1 MINGGV
7 MVALGI
13 ASWLTL
19 PDKPLLK
26 SSDTSGTM
34 MQEVR
39 EGMKLTLS
47 MPEIWL
53 TGLVGFFVYFAYTS
67 LPFYVTYLNES
78 FTLPAIAASIFALFS
93 TSAGRIGSAFV
104 ASFVTNR
111 VFGGAV
117 GGMRAGLM
125 VVAVLGVA
133 LALLPNSQDFVWI
146 AMGLLVPLFFMI
158 FFMRALYFAPYG
170 EMGLPPRFSG
180 SVIAVASF
188 VVYAPSSFGYLFF
201 GVISDTFP
209 GQEGYRYLFAT
220 LATLGV
226 LGAVAASI
234 LRRRMG
240 DGLKERI
247 AEKVALLDEKLGL
260 QGEEKTFAKR

>member
-1 MINGGV
+1 
-7 MVALGI
+7 
-13 ASWLTL
+13 
-19 PDKPLLK
+19 
-26 SSDTSGTM
+26 
-34 MQEVR
+34 
-39 EGMKLTLS
+39 MKLTLS

-133 LALLPNSQDFVWI
+133 LPSF
-146 AMGLLVPLFFMI
+146 PTRRTLF
-158 FFMRALYFAPYG
+158 
-170 EMGLPPRFSG
+170 
-180 SVIAVASF
+180 
-188 VVYAPSSFGYLFF
+188 
-201 GVISDTFP
+201 
-209 GQEGYRYLFAT
+209 
-220 LATLGV
+220 
-226 LGAVAASI
+226 
-234 LRRRMG
+234 
-240 DGLKERI
+240 
-247 AEKVALLDEKLGL
+247 GL
-260 QGEEKTFAKR
+260 QWHYSCHSFS

>member
-13 ASWLTL
+13 ASWFTL

-26 SSDTSGTM
+26 SGDSSGTM

-133 LALLPNSQDFVWI
+133 LALLPNSQAFVWI
-146 AMGLLVPLFFMI
+146 AMALLVPLFFMI
-158 FFMRALYFAPYG
+158 FFMRALYFAPFG

-201 GVISDTFP
+201 GVISDAFP

-220 LATLGV
+220 LAILGV

-240 DGLKERI
+240 DSLKERI

>member
-1 MINGGV
+1 M
-7 MVALGI
+7 
-13 ASWLTL
+13 
-19 PDKPLLK
+19 
-26 SSDTSGTM
+26 
-34 MQEVR
+34 
-39 EGMKLTLS
+39 
-47 MPEIWL
+47 
-53 TGLVGFFVYFAYTS
+53 
-67 LPFYVTYLNES
+67 
-78 FTLPAIAASIFALFS
+78 
-93 TSAGRIGSAFV
+93 
-104 ASFVTNR
+104 
-111 VFGGAV
+111 
-117 GGMRAGLM
+117 GGMRSGLM
-125 VVAVLGVA
+125 VVAGLGVA

-146 AMGLLVPLFFMI
+146 AMALLVPLFFMI

-170 EMGLPPRFSG
+170 EMGLPQRFSG

-260 QGEEKTFAKR
+260 EGEEKTFAKR

>member
-1 MINGGV
+1 M
-7 MVALGI
+7 
-13 ASWLTL
+13 
-19 PDKPLLK
+19 
-26 SSDTSGTM
+26 
-34 MQEVR
+34 
-39 EGMKLTLS
+39 
-47 MPEIWL
+47 
-53 TGLVGFFVYFAYTS
+53 
-67 LPFYVTYLNES
+67 TYLNES

-93 TSAGRIGSAFV
+93 TSAGRIGSTFV

-111 VFGGAV
+111 VFEIAKGNVTNRPYGRGGV
-117 GGMRAGLM
+117 GYSAR
-125 VVAVLGVA
+125 
-133 LALLPNSQDFVWI
+133 LLPNSQDFVWV
-146 AMGLLVPLFFMI
+146 AMALLVPLFFMI

-170 EMGLPPRFSG
+170 EMGLLQRFSG

-240 DGLKERI
+240 DGLKS
-247 AEKVALLDEKLGL
+247 ALLRKLPYSM
-260 QGEEKTFAKR
+260 RS